1 MPIPTGTLVD
11 DYGKEIVGHLK
22 KNEAPSAC
30 TVATVDRQIAMDILY
45 ALLLQARKDRP
56 EALLIVNNHGAE
68 EFRPWQAWQTPLL
81 KYGQHSTRDGAGHL
95 GRPA

>member
-11 DYGKEIVGHLK
+11 DYGKDSEIVGHLK

-45 ALLLQARKDRP
+45 ALLLQARK
-56 EALLIVNNHGAE
+56 
-68 EFRPWQAWQTPLL
+68 
-81 KYGQHSTRDGAGHL
+81 S
-95 GRPA
+95 